1 MNKNFLIFLLFVFCL
16 TSCTDDIKTLEE
28 RIKYQAE
35 KNNTEISTVDIKKTA
50 LYLSS
55 WSKEDFYQE
64 DIDKFVA
71 GDKENFP
78 ENIEILFAGSS
89 SIRFWSSLEED
100 MNPLKV
106 LNRGFGG
113 AHIAHVN
120 FHFNEVIKPYTPQAI
135 VFFCG
140 TNDIAALKTPEETI
154 DDFKIF
160 LTKVRNNLPN
170 THVFVIGIKP
180 SVARDYLK
188 EEELTYNNTIL
199 EMSQKDKLLTFVDVW
214 EPMLTEDGKPNPD
227 LFVEDGLHMN
237 EKGYVIWTRL
247 VRESLGQYFNL

>member
-1 MNKNFLIFLLFVFCL
+1 MTNKKQINPRRPIPASGYDRLR
-16 TSCTDDIKTLEE
+16 E
-28 RIKYQAE
+28 
-35 KNNTEISTVDIKKTA
+35 N
-50 LYLSS
+50 LSS
-55 WSKEDFYQE
+55 NFRQDTER
-64 DIDKFVA
+64 
-71 GDKENFP
+71 FP
-78 ENIEILFAGSS
+78 EPQGFPMNEFPLPDNRANI
-89 SIRFWSSLEED
+89 
-100 MNPLKV
+100 
-106 LNRGFGG
+106 NRGTITSRKDDTVQDVSIGLMDHDE
-113 AHIAHVN
+113 AVMYY
-120 FHFNEVIKPYTPQAI
+120 FNEVIKPYTPQAI

-154 DDFKIF
+154 DDFEIF